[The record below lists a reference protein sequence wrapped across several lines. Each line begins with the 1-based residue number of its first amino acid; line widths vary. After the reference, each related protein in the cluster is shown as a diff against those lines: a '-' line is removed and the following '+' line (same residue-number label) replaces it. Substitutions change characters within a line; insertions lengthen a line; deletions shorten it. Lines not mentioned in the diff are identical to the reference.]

1 VLLCLYSKLII
12 ALYLNTIV
20 KKVIKG
26 LGRMNRISLIIK
38 QRMLSIIFIII
49 AVIGGIFVFWY
60 VSNLKAKI
68 SEDTSYNQIF
78 IAKTDIKKD
87 EEITGELIEA
97 QKIPGDIF
105 SEKFIIDED
114 KILGKKAAS
123 DILEGE
129 IIRKDKLG
137 GVNSN
142 NYFDLSFSS
151 YIPYDLRAVSIPV
164 SFYGDKLLLEEG
176 DRVDLISTYYEQENS
191 ILYSET
197 VLSEK
202 EIILISSSPEESY
215 SSGENDSGGFLTGSM
230 FNGSQVNSNYGKL
243 VIITFYLSKSEVE
256 EVFLA
261 LERGVLNLSICPK
274 K

>member
-1 VLLCLYSKLII
+1 
-12 ALYLNTIV
+12 
-20 KKVIKG
+20 
-26 LGRMNRISLIIK
+26 MNRISLIIK

-49 AVIGGIFVFWY
+49 AVTGGIFVFWY

-129 IIRKDKLG
+129 IIRKDKLEGG
-137 GVNSN
+137 GVNSD

-164 SFYGDKLLLEEG
+164 NLYGGKSLLEEG
-176 DRVDLISTYYEQENS
+176 DRVDLVSTYYEQENS

-197 VLSEK
+197 ILSEK
-202 EIILISSSPEESY
+202 EIILINSSLEESCA
-215 SSGENDSGGFLTGSM
+215 GDENDSGGFLPVSM
-230 FNGSQVNSNYGKL
+230 FNGSQVDSNYRKL

-256 EVFLA
+256 KVFLA

>member
-1 VLLCLYSKLII
+1 
-12 ALYLNTIV
+12 
-20 KKVIKG
+20 
-26 LGRMNRISLIIK
+26 MNRISLIIK

-49 AVIGGIFVFWY
+49 AVIGGIFIFWY
-60 VSNLKAKI
+60 VSNLKMKI
-68 SEDTSYNQIF
+68 SEDTSYNHIF

-97 QKIPGDIF
+97 QKIPGNIF
-105 SEKFIIDED
+105 SEKFIMDED
-114 KILGKKAAS
+114 KILGKKATS

-142 NYFDLSFSS
+142 NYFGLRFSS

-164 SFYGDKLLLEEG
+164 NFYGDNSLLEEG
-176 DRVDLISTYYEQENS
+176 DRVDLISTYYEQENR
-191 ILYSET
+191 ILCSET

-202 EIILISSSPEESY
+202 EIILIGNSVEESY
-215 SSGENDSGGFLTGSM
+215 SSGENYSEDFLLGSI
-230 FNGSQVNSNYGKL
+230 FTGSQVNSNYGRL
-243 VIITFYLSKSEVE
+243 LIITFYLSKTEAE
-256 EVFLA
+256 KVFLT

>member
-1 VLLCLYSKLII
+1 
-12 ALYLNTIV
+12 
-20 KKVIKG
+20 
-26 LGRMNRISLIIK
+26 MNRISLIIK

-49 AVIGGIFVFWY
+49 AVTGGIFIFWY
-60 VSNLKAKI
+60 VSNLKSKI
-68 SEDTSYNQIF
+68 SENTGYNQIF

-87 EEITGELIEA
+87 EEITGELIEV
-97 QKIPGDIF
+97 QGIPGGIF
-105 SEKFIIDED
+105 SEKFIMDED

-129 IIRKDKLG
+129 IIREDKLEGG
-137 GVNSN
+137 GVNFN

-164 SFYGDKLLLEEG
+164 SLYGGKSLLEEG
-176 DRVDLISTYYEQENS
+176 DRVDLVSTYYEQENS
-191 ILYSET
+191 TLYSET
-197 VLSEK
+197 ILSEK

-215 SSGENDSGGFLTGSM
+215 AGGENDSGGFLPVSM

-256 EVFLA
+256 KVFLA